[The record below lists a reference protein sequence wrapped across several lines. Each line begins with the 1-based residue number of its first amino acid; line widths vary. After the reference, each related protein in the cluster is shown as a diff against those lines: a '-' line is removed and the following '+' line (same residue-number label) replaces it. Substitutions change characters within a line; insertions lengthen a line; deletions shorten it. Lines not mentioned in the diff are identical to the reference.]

1 VAITEQQTIVHQLA
15 IKAFPN
21 PTNSQFNVQ
30 LLSNN
35 NTDKVQLRVMDIQG
49 RTVEMMHNLNA
60 GQVVQIGAAYRPGI
74 YIVEMIQGNNRKQ
87 VKLLKQPH

>member
-1 VAITEQQTIVHQLA
+1 M
-15 IKAFPN
+15 
-21 PTNSQFNVQ
+21 FNVQ

-60 GQVVQIGAAYRPGI
+60 GQVIQIGKEYRPGI